1 MIVGAGPSGLTL
13 AQTIASEG
21 GDVLILEEHPEVGL
35 PQHCTGKVSVNAV
48 RELEL
53 EATGVLAR
61 ISGATF
67 YPPNLRPLT
76 IERGDTQAL
85 ILDRSIFDQS
95 LATKAVDAG
104 ATLVTNTRVKRFS
117 VKPDGITVFF
127 KRKGKKGEVKARLVA
142 GADGAASTTA
152 RLAGLYSKKT
162 SEVRISVQREV
173 SDIQTV
179 QSMVEL
185 YFGRRWAPGFFAWIV
200 PTGRNTARVGLAL
213 RHNAHTPVAKH
224 LDNFMENHPIAR
236 EKLVGCRVLA
246 QSRHI
251 IPTGG
256 VLRRVVSDG
265 VLVVGDAAG
274 QVKSTTGGGIYYGMA
289 CAKIAGRV
297 VVKALQGSP
306 EAVLRE
312 KALRSYETEWR
323 AQFGGEIT
331 FSVRFRAFLDS
342 LSDDEVDYLFNV
354 IQRDASMMRRI
365 EVDGDIDRQSKV
377 GVTLL
382 RYVKYMIKKPGL
394 IFKLRKV
401 FPRLSLT

>member
-13 AQTIASEG
+13 AQTIAREG

-48 RELEL
+48 KELEF

-61 ISGATF
+61 VSGATF
-67 YPPNLRPLT
+67 YPPSLKPLT
-76 IERGDTQAL
+76 IARGDTQAL
-85 ILDRSIFDQS
+85 ILDRSVFDQS
-95 LATKAVDAG
+95 LATKAVAAG
-104 ATLVTNTRVKRFS
+104 ATLVTDTRVKRFS
-117 VKPDGITVFF
+117 VKPDGVTVFF
-127 KRKGKKGEVKARLVA
+127 ERKGKKGEVKARLIA

-162 SEVRISVQREV
+162 SEVRISVQRDV
-173 SDIQTV
+173 SDVQTV

-200 PTGRNTARVGLAL
+200 PTGHDTARVGLAL
-213 RHNAHTPVAKH
+213 RPNTLAPVAKH

-236 EKLVGCRVLA
+236 EKLVDCRVLA

-274 QVKSTTGGGIYYGMA
+274 QVKSTTGGGLYYGMA
-289 CAKIAGRV
+289 CAKIAGRA
-297 VVKALQGSP
+297 VVKALQGSS

-323 AQFGGEIT
+323 AQFGGEIA

-354 IQRDASMMRRI
+354 IQRDASLIRRV

-377 GVTLL
+377 GVTVL

-401 FPRLSLT
+401 FPRPSLT

>member
-1 MIVGAGPSGLTL
+1 
-13 AQTIASEG
+13 
-21 GDVLILEEHPEVGL
+21 
-35 PQHCTGKVSVNAV
+35 VSVNAV
-48 RELEL
+48 KELEL

-61 ISGATF
+61 VSGATF
-67 YPPNLRPLT
+67 YPPSLKPFT
-76 IERGDTQAL
+76 IARGDTQAL

-104 ATLVTNTRVKRFS
+104 ATLVTDTRVKRFS
-117 VKPDGITVFF
+117 VKPDGVTVFF
-127 KRKGKKGEVKARLVA
+127 ERKGKKGEVKARLVA
-142 GADGAASTTA
+142 GADGAASTTS

-162 SEVRISVQREV
+162 SEVRISVQRDV
-173 SDIQTV
+173 SDVQTV

-200 PTGRNTARVGLAL
+200 PTGRDTARVGLAF
-213 RHNAHTPVAKH
+213 RPNTPAPVAKH

-236 EKLVGCRVLA
+236 EKFVDCHVLA

-274 QVKSTTGGGIYYGMA
+274 QVKSTTGGGLYYGMA
-289 CAKIAGRV
+289 CAKIAGRA
-297 VVKALQGSP
+297 VVKALQSSS
-306 EAVLRE
+306 EAVLKE

-323 AQFGGEIT
+323 AQIGGEIA

-354 IQRDASMMRRI
+354 IQRDASLIRRV

-382 RYVKYMIKKPGL
+382 RYVKYVIKKPGL
-394 IFKLRKV
+394 LFKLRKV
-401 FPRLSLT
+401 FPRPSFI

>member
-1 MIVGAGPSGLTL
+1 VIVGAGPSGLTL

-48 RELEL
+48 KELEL

-67 YPPNLRPLT
+67 YPPSLKPLT
-76 IERGDTQAL
+76 IERDDAQAL

-95 LATKAVDAG
+95 LATKAVDTG
-104 ATLVTNTRVKRFS
+104 ATLLTNTRVKKYS
-117 VKPDGITVFF
+117 IKPEGVTVLFEQ
-127 KRKGKKGEVKARLVA
+127 KGKKGEVNAKLVA

-173 SDIQTV
+173 SDVQTV

-185 YFGRRWAPGFFAWIV
+185 YFGKKWAPGFFAWIV
-200 PTGRNTARVGLAL
+200 PTGRDTARVGLAL
-213 RHNAHTPVAKH
+213 RPNSHTPVAKH

-236 EKLVGCRVLA
+236 EKLAGCRVLA
-246 QSRHI
+246 QSLHI

-256 VLRRVVSDG
+256 VLRRAVSDG

-274 QVKSTTGGGIYYGMA
+274 QVKSTTGGGLYYGMA

-312 KALRSYETEWR
+312 KALRSYETER
-323 AQFGGEIT
+323 RDQFGGEIA

-354 IQRDASMMRRI
+354 IQRDASLIRRI

-377 GVTLL
+377 GVILL

-401 FPRLSLT
+401 FPRPSLT